1 MQVKIW
7 TKSNCVQ
14 CEQTKKQ
21 FVKLGIKYE
30 EHNLEVNLDQ
40 LEAFKEQGLMSAPI
54 IESETGTWSGFRIDK
69 INDLSV
75 AIKAREGRDG

>member
-21 FVKLGIKYE
+21 FAKLGIKYE